1 MNIVILFQLLLAH
14 VLTDFVFQ
22 SRKVVDDKNAKGL
35 KSRYFW
41 AHILIAGALTYVLLM
56 NWTCWTVPLFI
67 IVTHGI
73 IDFCKI
79 RKEKKI
85 VVFNDNQQNDLNKKT
100 GNTLFFLDQLF
111 HLIVILIAWLYLT
124 KGFKEV
130 IPFVESLLTDKRYI
144 TVITAVILIIWPV
157 GIAIGKITEP
167 FRKELYAN
175 LVQSAQYPNTDSL
188 NKAGTYIGVFERLLV
203 LIFVLMGQYAAIGFL
218 IAAKSVLRISKDGE
232 DNARKKTEYVLIGTL
247 ISFTI
252 AIIIGLVTKYIIS
265 NYKEND

>member
-22 SRKVVDDKNAKGL
+22 TGKVVKDKNAKGL
-35 KSRYFW
+35 KSHYFW
-41 AHILIAGALTYVLLM
+41 FHILLSGALTYVFLM
-56 NWTCWTVPLFI
+56 QWANWKVPLL
-67 IVTHGI
+67 IVITHGI

-79 RKEKKI
+79 REQEKI
-85 VVFNDNQQNDLNKKT
+85 VVFNENQHNELDKKT
-100 GNTLFFLDQLF
+100 GTALFFLDQLF
-111 HLIVILIAWLYLT
+111 HLIVILMAWLYLIS
-124 KGFKEV
+124 GFNEV

-175 LVQSAQYPNTDSL
+175 AVQSAQNPKTDSL
-188 NKAGTYIGVFERLLV
+188 NKAGTYIGIFERLLV

-232 DNARKKTEYVLIGTL
+232 EDARKKTEYVLIGTL

-252 AIIIGLVTKYIIS
+252 AVGIGLVTQYIIF
-265 NYKEND
+265 

>member
-1 MNIVILFQLLLAH
+1 MNTIILIQLLLAH

-22 SRKVVDDKNAKGL
+22 SRKVVHDKNVKGL
-35 KSRYFW
+35 KSPYFW
-41 AHILIAGALTYVLLM
+41 AHILLSGVLTYLLLM
-56 NWTCWTVPLFI
+56 NWTCWAVPLFI

-100 GNTLFFLDQLF
+100 GTTLFFLDQLF

-124 KGFKEV
+124 NGFYKV

-144 TVITAVILIIWPV
+144 TVITAVILIMWPV

-167 FRKELYAN
+167 FRKELKAN
-175 LVQSAQYPNTDSL
+175 QVQLIQSMNPRTDSL
-188 NKAGTYIGVFERLLV
+188 NKAGTYIGIFERLLV

-232 DNARKKTEYVLIGTL
+232 DDARKKTEYVLIGTL
-247 ISFTI
+247 ISFTT
-252 AIIIGLVTKYIIS
+252 AIIIGLVTQYIIS
-265 NYKEND
+265 N